1 MGHTATFLCVVDIQQ
16 EGTVRMI
23 NNMTNNASKILAF
36 VGLLT
41 ALLLT
46 GCNNAEEKTIVAP
59 NPVII
64 QNGEE
69 CDLCGMYINRFPGPK
84 GQVFERGG
92 IPAKRFCS
100 TRDMFAYALQPE
112 HKHRIEHIY
121 VHDVATAAWDSQENA
136 TYIDAK
142 TALFVTGHKLNGAM
156 GPALASFSKRAD
168 AESFIKDNGG
178 KILLFDEIDIEV
190 ISMMSHQDMYH

>member
-1 MGHTATFLCVVDIQQ
+1 MRNEMRKSVIK
-16 EGTVRMI
+16 TVSKAI
-23 NNMTNNASKILAF
+23 ALASILS
-36 VGLLT
+36 LT
-41 ALLLT
+41 LLT
-46 GCNNAEEKTIVAP
+46 GCTKSEDKVTVAP
-59 NPVII
+59 DPVII

-136 TYIDAK
+136 QYIDAK
-142 TALFVTGHKLNGAM
+142 KALFVTGHKLQGAM
-156 GPALASFSKRAD
+156 GPALASFSKKAD
-168 AESFIKDNGG
+168 AEKFIKENGG
-178 KILLFDEIDIEV
+178 KILTFDEIDIET
-190 ISMMSHQDMYH
+190 ISMMGHQGMHH

>member
-1 MGHTATFLCVVDIQQ
+1 MISNM
-16 EGTVRMI
+16 MI
-23 NNMTNNASKILAF
+23 NVIKTASKAVALTSLLA
-36 VGLLT
+36 LM
-41 ALLLT
+41 LLT
-46 GCNNAEEKTIVAP
+46 GCDKADKKVTAAP
-59 NPVII
+59 DPVII

-112 HKHRIEHIY
+112 HAHRIEHIY

-136 TYIDAK
+136 QYIDAK

-156 GPALASFSKRAD
+156 GPALASFSKKLD
-168 AESFIKDNGG
+168 AEKFIQVNGG
-178 KILLFDEIDIEV
+178 KILTFDEIDIEV
-190 ISMMSHQDMYH
+190 LSMMSHQDMHH

>member
-1 MGHTATFLCVVDIQQ
+1 
-16 EGTVRMI
+16 MI
-23 NNMTNNASKILAF
+23 NEMTNSLISKVMTKATIVVALIS
-36 VGLLT
+36 LT
-41 ALLLT
+41 TLILLT
-46 GCNNAEEKTIVAP
+46 GCNKAEQQVTAAP
-59 NPVII
+59 EPVII

-121 VHDVATAAWDSQENA
+121 VHDVATAAWDRQEDA
-136 TYIDAK
+136 QYIDAK

-156 GPALASFSKRAD
+156 GPALASFSKRAE
-168 AESFIKDNGG
+168 AEIFIKKNGG
-178 KILLFDEIDIEV
+178 KILTFDEIDIETL
-190 ISMMSHQDMYH
+190 SMMSHQAMHH

>member
-1 MGHTATFLCVVDIQQ
+1 
-16 EGTVRMI
+16 MI
-23 NNMTNNASKILAF
+23 RTKQHSISKTLAF
-36 VGLLT
+36 ITLLAITLVSGCSKEENKVTT
-41 ALLLT
+41 A
-46 GCNNAEEKTIVAP
+46 P
-59 NPVII
+59 DPVII

-121 VHDVATAAWDSQENA
+121 VHDVATAPWDSQEEA

-142 TALFVTGHKLNGAM
+142 TALFVTGHKLKGAM

-168 AESFIKDNGG
+168 AEKFIADHGG
-178 KILLFDEIDIEV
+178 EILLFDEVDVEV
-190 ISMMSHQDMYH
+190 ISMMSHQNMHH

>member
-1 MGHTATFLCVVDIQQ
+1 
-16 EGTVRMI
+16 MI
-23 NNMTNNASKILAF
+23 SKLLKRGVTRAMTRSIARLITRAPKVLILASL
-36 VGLLT
+36 VSLI
-41 ALLLT
+41 LLT
-46 GCNNAEEKTIVAP
+46 GCSKTEEQISVAP
-59 NPVII
+59 EPVII

-121 VHDVATAAWDSQENA
+121 VHDVATAPWDSQENA
-136 TYIDAK
+136 QYIDAK

-156 GPALASFSKRAD
+156 GPALASFSKQAD
-168 AESFIKDNGG
+168 AEYFIQKNGG
-178 KILLFDEIDIEV
+178 KILTFDEVDIEV
-190 ISMMSHQDMYH
+190 LSMMSHQDMHH